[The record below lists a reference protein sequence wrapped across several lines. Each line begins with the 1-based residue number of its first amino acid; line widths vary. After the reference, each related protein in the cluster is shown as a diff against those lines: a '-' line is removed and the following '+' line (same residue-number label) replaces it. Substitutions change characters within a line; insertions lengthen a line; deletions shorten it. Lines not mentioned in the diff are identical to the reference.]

1 MKGQGSWPGAAAK
14 SGVTSTRHASVSL
27 RGADLAPGGCLG
39 HNAVWRD
46 VLRDPDVAADC
57 RSAANNDPAVRGQL
71 SLWLSVKA
79 PWGDSF
85 KSALQATAA
94 GDYSSPDIPVNQ
106 ASDIADQAVLASGVI
121 DQGLWNAYR
130 KCIADETCLSSES

>member
-1 MKGQGSWPGAAAK
+1 MSKGQASWPGAAAK

-57 RSAANNDPAVRGQL
+57 RSAANNDPAEDCG
-71 SLWLSVKA
+71 
-79 PWGDSF
+79 
-85 KSALQATAA
+85 
-94 GDYSSPDIPVNQ
+94 
-106 ASDIADQAVLASGVI
+106 SGVNDDVI
-121 DQGLWNAYR
+121 FDDRVSGVALDHFAFVIGG
-130 KCIADETCLSSES
+130 KMPGA